1 MRLLVVFT
9 LMFLMIS
16 HAAQAQDMEQDKAMK
31 SAVCKL
37 LQMQSQKP
45 LMPNIVAGANYQA
58 GVDAYGNSVALA
70 DVDNEVAGPESL
82 IIPIEIDLA
91 EKFDIPNIGNIGEA
105 QVGTA
110 EIQSNGRVLFGGND
124 VTGKIHD
131 WCGTPVPAELDIQ
144 KPIIEAPT
152 IIEPLMIAPKGKIN
166 EPIKVEIQPVEIKPV
181 IAKPPLEITDNKGSN
196 EANMPKILVNP
207 KMETNIETNSDIITG
222 TDYRDYNE

>member
-45 LMPNIVAGANYQA
+45 LMPNIVSGANYQA

-82 IIPIEIDLA
+82 IIPIEINLA
-91 EKFDIPNIGNIGEA
+91 
-105 QVGTA
+105 
-110 EIQSNGRVLFGGND
+110 
-124 VTGKIHD
+124 
-131 WCGTPVPAELDIQ
+131 
-144 KPIIEAPT
+144 
-152 IIEPLMIAPKGKIN
+152 
-166 EPIKVEIQPVEIKPV
+166 
-181 IAKPPLEITDNKGSN
+181 
-196 EANMPKILVNP
+196 
-207 KMETNIETNSDIITG
+207 
-222 TDYRDYNE
+222 